1 MMSATIEQIAKCY
14 LVLLTSLAS
23 SAERGEPIGDLPQ
36 VIANLCAKRMYEAGA
51 NELEIEDHFGARIK
65 TYLDRTPECK
75 KRYRSVL
82 ETAHLHILICT
93 TLGQK
98 IKRK

>member
-1 MMSATIEQIAKCY
+1 MSATIEQIAKSY
-14 LVLLTSLAS
+14 LILLASLAS

-36 VIANLCAKRMYEAGA
+36 VIASLCAQRMYEAGA
-51 NELEIEDHFGARIK
+51 NELEIEYQLGARIK
-65 TYLDRTPECK
+65 TYLDRTPVCK

-82 ETAHLHILICT
+82 ETAHLHILLCT